1 MTKRLRKQI
10 MIRSKLRN
18 KINESRT
25 SINLQNYKKQ
35 RNKCIK
41 VLRNAKQQHLNSL
54 NSKSITDTN
63 KFWKAV
69 KPLLSNWSKTT
80 NTIILRKNNRLIK
93 DNQKILHTL
102 NKWPENEQI
111 CMPQNPDFY
120 KIVPKAADLILA
132 GAVDL

>member
-18 KINESRT
+18 KLNESRT

-63 KFWKAV
+63 KFCKAV
-69 KPLLSNWSKTT
+69 KPLLSN
-80 NTIILRKNNRLIK
+80 
-93 DNQKILHTL
+93 
-102 NKWPENEQI
+102 
-111 CMPQNPDFY
+111 
-120 KIVPKAADLILA
+120 
-132 GAVDL
+132 